1 MEKDPAF
8 LEEIKAE
15 FLAESG
21 AIDQRVSMQNTLVA
35 IPKEGRADILSIW
48 KCHRSFLGCVAFFF
62 RFR

>member
-1 MEKDPAF
+1 MEKNPAF

-35 IPKEGRADILSIW
+35 IPKEERADILSIW
-48 KCHRSFLGCVAFFF
+48 KCHRSFLRCVAFLFM
-62 RFR
+62 